1 MRKKS
6 VSVKPDFSFS
16 FTQLSLPDKSNETR
30 TCQIRQ
36 NCYYLAIPFKLI
48 YSLQNGGKK
57 WFSIS
62 SGTLI
67 VLLKIFTNRASVQT
81 LECGSQHR
89 SMQETL
95 PCIRE
100 AATGLPAGVDSQED
114 REHLSNCSKAKNT
127 AFGREKKGGQEL
139 SS

>member
-1 MRKKS
+1 MRKKP

-57 WFSIS
+57 MEVY
-62 SGTLI
+62 GLI
-67 VLLKIFTNRASVQT
+67 PEER
-81 LECGSQHR
+81 
-89 SMQETL
+89 
-95 PCIRE
+95 
-100 AATGLPAGVDSQED
+100 
-114 REHLSNCSKAKNT
+114 KA
-127 AFGREKKGGQEL
+127 EKVTIKA
-139 SS
+139 